1 MPASCWTIQQQSL
14 VLTTWA
20 PVTLLHVIRWRSA
33 FGCGAETGTFGSV
46 QPIFPERKTA
56 ADAESRKINL
66 DAEWKLDKAVLEQ
79 ALAQLQASPSIDLFA
94 SRLNNQRSC
103 YVSYRADP
111 EAHAVDAFSLSWTVL
126 EFYAFPPFSLITR
139 VLQKVKRDRSTGV
152 IIVPTWPTQV
162 WWPVL
167 MKMITGKPVQLA
179 SRVTLLTLPSH
190 PEKRHRLLPR
200 LKLLACKI
208 SGADTN
214 NRDTPG
220 VQLISC

>member
-1 MPASCWTIQQQSL
+1 MASSFSNINWVTDVPRYLQYTECSKWNVLLGMNWIVTQSRL
-14 VLTTWA
+14 SHYDSVWCDVLR
-20 PVTLLHVIRWRSA
+20 L
-33 FGCGAETGTFGSV
+33 
-46 QPIFPERKTA
+46 
-56 ADAESRKINL
+56 
-66 DAEWKLDKAVLEQ
+66 LEQ

-126 EFYAFPPFSLITR
+126 EFSAFPPFSLITR

-152 IIVPTWPTQV
+152 IIVPIWPTQV

-208 SGADTN
+208 YGADTN
-214 NRDTPG
+214 NRDIPG
-220 VQLISC
+220 VQLISCWILCDLIRRKCITLE